1 MFIDFFYTLKK
12 HKVPVSLVEW
22 MTLMEALSKGYAFSS
37 LTNFYYLARSILIKS
52 ETQFDRFDVAFK
64 EYFQGIE
71 TPAELADEV
80 LDWLDKWADLPR
92 ISPEEFAK
100 LPEMSL
106 EELLKTLE
114 ERLREQHEE
123 HHGGGKWIGTGG
135 TSPFGHS
142 GRNPA
147 GIRIG
152 GTGRSGSAVQ
162 IAGARDFR
170 AYRQD
175 LILDI
180 RQMQMALRKLRQL
193 KRTGP
198 EDQLDLD
205 KTIDKTC
212 KNAGELDFVWTAER
226 KNNVKLLLLMDV
238 GGSMTPH
245 SQLCSRLFSAAN
257 SARHFK
263 DFQFYYF
270 HNCVYDDVWKGLG
283 ANQQDV
289 SVDFLLRTLTPD
301 YKVILVGDATM
312 YHGELLEINGAI
324 DYYQHNDTPG
334 IVWLQR
340 VRDHFTHC
348 VWLNPEPEQGWFH
361 PTVQLVRKV
370 FPMYT
375 LTLEG
380 LDAAIKRLVVS
391 K

>member
-1 MFIDFFYTLKK
+1 MFVDFFYMLKK

-37 LTNFYYLARSILIKS
+37 LTDFYYLARSILIKS
-52 ETQFDRFDVAFK
+52 ETQFDRFDVAFR
-64 EYFQGIE
+64 ECFEGIE

-80 LDWLDKWADLPR
+80 LDWLDKLAELPEL
-92 ISPEEFAK
+92 SPEEYAR
-100 LPEMSL
+100 LPELSL

-114 ERLREQHEE
+114 ERLREQREE
-123 HHGGGKWIGTGG
+123 HHGGSKWIGTGG

-142 GRNPA
+142 GRSKA

-152 GTGRSGSAVQ
+152 GQGGSRSAVQ
-162 IAGARDFR
+162 IAAKRDFA

-175 LILDI
+175 LVLDV
-180 RQMQMALRKLRQL
+180 RQMQVALRKLRQL
-193 KRTGP
+193 TRTGP
-198 EDQLDLD
+198 EDQLDLE

-245 SQLCSRLFSAAN
+245 AQLCSRLFSAAN

-263 DFQFYYF
+263 DFRFYYF
-270 HNCVYDDVWKGLG
+270 HNCVYESVWPDVGL
-283 ANQQDV
+283 NKEDI
-289 SVDFLLRTLTPD
+289 STDYLLRTLTPD

-312 YHGELLEINGAI
+312 YHGELLEKNGAI

-340 VRDHFTHC
+340 IHDHFTHC
-348 VWLNPEPEQGWFH
+348 VWLNPQHERDWHH
-361 PTVQLVRKV
+361 PTVQLVRRV
-370 FPMYT
+370 FPMFG

-391 K
+391 R